1 MRASYNG
8 IIPDFQSDDVGSIP
22 SARSMILEKQDAID
36 VSIKLMDYFKD
47 FNRIDDYFR
56 ARKIERVKNIPTP
69 LPGFGLEDDMFQD
82 FDMHPEDM
90 DFKVINVGSSKNSI
104 PTKTFNAMLEKTA
117 SFSPDE
123 NPGKTMKC
131 IIKETNTDKIV
142 GFIRFGSP
150 LINSK
155 PRNDYLGGVPDLE
168 IFNKRAIMGF
178 NIVPVQ
184 PFGFNYNGGKLL
196 AAICCSSDIRRQL
209 NKKYDTEFCLFET
222 TSLYGN
228 IKGGSMY
235 DGMRPYLR
243 YKGDTQSKFLLTL
256 GEEIYPELKD
266 WFTEK
271 NGGEELIRK
280 GASSRKLKI
289 QTKMVGI
296 IKSSLKQHDTKAYEL
311 FSKEIAK
318 AGEITTQ
325 KRFYMSEY
333 GFDNVRNVLLG
344 KENILTKA
352 ENYDR
357 FELENVIS
365 WWKKKATKR
374 YNNVVADGRVRKEL
388 EVWNQDTMN
397 KIDIIR

>member
-1 MRASYNG
+1 
-8 IIPDFQSDDVGSIP
+8 
-22 SARSMILEKQDAID
+22 MILDKQDA
-36 VSIKLMDYFKD
+36 VYAATKLMKYFED

-56 ARKIERVKNIPTP
+56 ARKIERVKNIPAP
-69 LPGFGLEDDMFQD
+69 LPGMGLEDDLFQD

-90 DFKVINVGSSKNSI
+90 NFSI
-104 PTKTFNAMLEKTA
+104 IQMQTKTFDTLLEMTA

-123 NPGKTMKC
+123 NPGKTAKY
-131 IIKETNTDKIV
+131 IVKETNTNKVV

-155 PRNDYLGGVPDLE
+155 PRNDYLGDVPDLD

-178 NIVPVQ
+178 NIVPTQ
-184 PFGFNYNGGKLL
+184 PFGFNYLGGKLM
-196 AAICCSSDIRRQL
+196 AAIYCSSDIRRML
-209 NKKYDTEFCLFET
+209 NDKYDTEFCLFET

-256 GEEIYPELKD
+256 GEEIYPELKN

-271 NGGEELIRK
+271 NDGEELIRK
-280 GASSRKLKI
+280 GASSRKLKM

-296 IKSSLKQHDTKAYEL
+296 IKASLKEHDEKAYKL
-311 FSKEIAK
+311 FTDKIQT
-318 AGEITTQ
+318 AGEVTTQ

-333 GFDNVRNVLLG
+333 GFSNVKNVLLG
-344 KENILTKA
+344 KESVLTKA

-357 FELENVIS
+357 FELENIIK
-365 WWKKKATKR
+365 WWKKNATKR
-374 YNNVVADGRVRKEL
+374 YNNVVADGRIRKEL
-388 EVWNQDTMN
+388 EVWRSDTMHG
-397 KIDIIR
+397 IDIIR

>member
-1 MRASYNG
+1 
-8 IIPDFQSDDVGSIP
+8 
-22 SARSMILEKQDAID
+22 MILERQDA
-36 VSIKLMDYFKD
+36 VYAATKLIKYFEN

-56 ARKIERVKNIPTP
+56 ARKIERVRNIPTP
-69 LPGFGLEDDMFQD
+69 LPGMGLEDDMFQD
-82 FDMHPEDM
+82 YDMSPEDM
-90 DFKVINVGSSKNSI
+90 DFKVTTI
-104 PTKTFNAMLEKTA
+104 PNKTYNAMIEKVA

-123 NPGKTMKC
+123 NPGKTLKLVVQ
-131 IIKETNTDKIV
+131 ETNTNTIV

-155 PRNDYLGGVPDLE
+155 PRNDYLGDVPNLE

-178 NIVPVQ
+178 HIVPVQ
-184 PFGFNYNGGKLL
+184 PFGFNYLGLKLL
-196 AAICCSSDIRRQL
+196 AAICCSHASRRML
-209 NKKYDTEFCLFET
+209 NEKYDTEFCLFET

-228 IKGGSMY
+228 IKGASAY

-256 GEEIYPELKD
+256 GEDIYFELRD

-271 NGGEELIRK
+271 NGGEELIHK
-280 GASSRKLKI
+280 GASSRKLKL
-289 QTKMVGI
+289 QTKFVGI
-296 IKSSLKQHDTKAYEL
+296 IKQSLAKHDRKAYEL

-318 AGEITTQ
+318 ASDVTTQ

-333 GFDNVRNVLLG
+333 GFSNVKNILLG
-344 KENILTKA
+344 KESTLIKG
-352 ENYDR
+352 EFYDR
-357 FELENVIS
+357 FGLNNIIS

-374 YNNVVADGRVRKEL
+374 YDSVVADGRLRKEL
-388 EVWNQDTMN
+388 EVWNTSTMD

>member
-1 MRASYNG
+1 
-8 IIPDFQSDDVGSIP
+8 
-22 SARSMILEKQDAID
+22 MILDKQDAIY
-36 VSIKLMDYFKD
+36 VAIKLMDYFRD

-56 ARKIERVKNIPTP
+56 ARKIERVRNLPTP
-69 LPGFGLEDDMFQD
+69 LPGMSLEDDMFQD

-90 DFKVINVGSSKNSI
+90 DFKITTI
-104 PTKTFNAMLEKTA
+104 PNKTYYAMIAKVA

-123 NPGKTMKC
+123 NPGKTLKLV
-131 IIKETNTDKIV
+131 IQETNTNTIV

-155 PRNDYLGGVPDLE
+155 PRNDWLGGVPDLE

-178 NIVPVQ
+178 HIVAVQ
-184 PFGFNYNGGKLL
+184 PFGFNCLGLKLL
-196 AAICCSSDIRRQL
+196 AAICCSSDIRRKL

-228 IKGGSMY
+228 IKGASAY
-235 DGMRPYLR
+235 DGMRPLLR

-256 GEEIYPELKD
+256 GEDIYFEMRD
-266 WFTEK
+266 WFTER
-271 NGGEELIRK
+271 NDGEPIIRE
-280 GASSRKLKI
+280 GVSSRKLKM

-296 IKSSLKQHDTKAYEL
+296 IKQSLAKHDMKAYEL

-318 AGEITTQ
+318 ASDVTTQ
-325 KRFYMSEY
+325 KRFYSSTY
-333 GFDNVRNVLLG
+333 GYENAREVLLG
-344 KENILTKA
+344 NTDKLEKA
-352 ENYDR
+352 KNFDR
-357 FELENVIS
+357 FELPAIIE

-374 YNNVVADGRVRKEL
+374 YNNIVEDGRVRKEL
-388 EVWNQDTMN
+388 EVWSKDTMN

>member
-1 MRASYNG
+1 MMWVRFPLPAPLTG
-8 IIPDFQSDDVGSIP
+8 H
-22 SARSMILEKQDAID
+22 SMILERQDAFD
-36 VSIKLMDYFKD
+36 VAIKLMDYFKA

-56 ARKIERVKNIPTP
+56 ARKIERVKNIPAS
-69 LPGFGLEDDMFQD
+69 LPGMSLSDDLFQD

-90 DFKVINVGSSKNSI
+90 NFSI
-104 PTKTFNAMLEKTA
+104 VKMQNKTFDTLLEMTA

-123 NPGKTMKC
+123 NPGKTMKY
-131 IIKETNTDKIV
+131 IVKETNTDTIV

-155 PRNDYLGGVPDLE
+155 PRNDYLGDVPNLE
-168 IFNKRAIMGF
+168 IFNQRAIMGF

-184 PFGFNYNGGKLL
+184 PFGFNYNGGKLM

-256 GEEIYPELKD
+256 GEELYPELKN

-280 GASSRKLKI
+280 GASSRKLKM
-289 QTKMVGI
+289 QTKMVSI
-296 IKSSLKQHDTKAYEL
+296 IKSSLKEYDTKAYEL
-311 FSKEIAK
+311 FCKKIAS
-318 AGEITTQ
+318 AG
-325 KRFYMSEY
+325 
-333 GFDNVRNVLLG
+333 D
-344 KENILTKA
+344 LTKG
-352 ENYDR
+352 ENYDS
-357 FELENVIS
+357 FELENVVK

-374 YNNVVADGRVRKEL
+374 YNNVVADGRVRKNL
-388 EVWNQDTMN
+388 EIWNQNTMN
-397 KIDIIR
+397 DIDIIR

>member
-1 MRASYNG
+1 
-8 IIPDFQSDDVGSIP
+8 
-22 SARSMILEKQDAID
+22 MILEKQDA
-36 VSIKLMDYFKD
+36 VYAATKLTEYFKD

-82 FDMHPEDM
+82 YDMSPEDM
-90 DFKVINVGSSKNSI
+90 DFKVVAI
-104 PTKTFNAMLEKTA
+104 PNKTFDMMIEKVA

-123 NPGKTMKC
+123 NPGKTLKLVVQ
-131 IIKETNTDKIV
+131 ETNTNTIV

-155 PRNDYLGGVPDLE
+155 PRNDFLGGVPDLE

-184 PFGFNYNGGKLL
+184 PFGFNYLGGKLL
-196 AAICCSSDIRRQL
+196 AAICCSHESRRML
-209 NKKYDTEFCLFET
+209 NEKYDTEFCLFET

-228 IKGGSMY
+228 IKGASMY

-256 GEEIYPELKD
+256 GEDIYPELKD

-271 NGGEELIRK
+271 NDGEELIHK
-280 GASSRKLKI
+280 GASSRKLKM

-296 IKSSLKQHDTKAYEL
+296 IKQSLAKHDMKAYEL

-318 AGEITTQ
+318 ASDVTTQ

-333 GFDNVRNVLLG
+333 GFSNAKKVLLG
-344 KENILTKA
+344 EEKDLTKG
-352 ENYDR
+352 EFYDR
-357 FELENVIS
+357 FSIDNIVK

-374 YNNVVADGRVRKEL
+374 YNSVVADGRLRKEL
-388 EVWNQDTMN
+388 EVWSQNTDMN

>member
-1 MRASYNG
+1 
-8 IIPDFQSDDVGSIP
+8 
-22 SARSMILEKQDAID
+22 MILEKQDAVYAATKI
-36 VSIKLMDYFKD
+36 LEYFSD

-56 ARKIERVKNIPTP
+56 ARKIERVKNIPAP
-69 LPGFGLEDDMFQD
+69 LPGFSMEDELFQE

-90 DFKVINVGSSKNSI
+90 NFSIVQIQNKVYD
-104 PTKTFNAMLEKTA
+104 TLLEMTA

-123 NPGKTMKC
+123 NPGKTAKYVV
-131 IIKETNTDKIV
+131 KETNTDKIV

-155 PRNDYLGGVPDLE
+155 PRNDYLGDVPDLE
-168 IFNKRAIMGF
+168 IFNQRAIMGF
-178 NIVPVQ
+178 HIVPVS
-184 PFGFNYNGGKLL
+184 PWGFNVNGGKLM

-256 GEEIYPELKD
+256 GEEIYPELKA

-271 NGGEELIRK
+271 NDGEEIIRK
-280 GASSRKLKI
+280 GVSSRKLKM

-296 IKSSLKQHDTKAYEL
+296 IKGSLAEHDTKAYKL
-311 FSKEIAK
+311 FCKKIAS
-318 AGEITTQ
+318 AGEVTTQ

-333 GFDNVRNVLLG
+333 GFSNVKDVLLG
-344 KENILTKA
+344 KTDKLEKS

-357 FELENVIS
+357 FEMENIIS

-374 YNNVVADGRVRKEL
+374 YDNVVADGRVRKEL
-388 EVWNQDTMN
+388 EVWNQNTMD

>member
-1 MRASYNG
+1 
-8 IIPDFQSDDVGSIP
+8 
-22 SARSMILEKQDAID
+22 MILERKDAVD
-36 VSIKLMDYFKD
+36 VATKLMRYFQD

-56 ARKIERVKNIPTP
+56 ARKIERVKNIPVA
-69 LPGFGLEDDMFQD
+69 LPGLSLEDDLFQEWN
-82 FDMHPEDM
+82 MHPEDM
-90 DFKVINVGSSKNSI
+90 DFSI
-104 PTKTFNAMLEKTA
+104 IPIGYRRNQMQPKIFNTLLEMTA

-123 NPGKTMKC
+123 NPGKTVKC
-131 IIKETNTDKIV
+131 IIKETNTDKVI

-155 PRNDYLGGVPDLE
+155 PRNEYLGDVPNLE

-184 PFGFNYNGGKLL
+184 PFGFNCLGGKLL
-196 AAICCSSDIRRQL
+196 AGICCSSDIRRML
-209 NKKYDTEFCLFET
+209 NEKYDTEFCLFET

-228 IKGGSMY
+228 IKGNSMY

-256 GEEIYPELKD
+256 GEEIYPELKE

-271 NGGEELIRK
+271 NGGEELIHK
-280 GASSRKLKI
+280 GASSRKLKM

-296 IKSSLKQHDTKAYEL
+296 VKASLKEFDEKAYDMFCKSMNTASEV
-311 FSKEIAK
+311 
-318 AGEITTQ
+318 TTQ

-333 GFDNVRNVLLG
+333 GYSNVKKVLLG
-344 KENILTKA
+344 EENTLTKA
-352 ENYDR
+352 DNYDS

-374 YNNVVADGRVRKEL
+374 YNNVVADGRIRREL
-388 EVWNQDTMN
+388 EVWNQDTMD

>member
-1 MRASYNG
+1 
-8 IIPDFQSDDVGSIP
+8 
-22 SARSMILEKQDAID
+22 MILERKDAIY
-36 VSIKLMDYFKD
+36 VAQKLMNYFKD

-56 ARKIERVKNIPTP
+56 ARKIERVKDIPSP
-69 LPGFGLEDDMFQD
+69 LPGMALEDDLFQN

-90 DFKVINVGSSKNSI
+90 NFEVVQI
-104 PTKTFNAMLEKTA
+104 PTKLFDTLLEKTA

-123 NPGKTMKC
+123 NPGKTLKVVV
-131 IIKETNTDKIV
+131 KETNTNTVV
-142 GFIRFGSP
+142 GFIRYGSP

-155 PRNDYLGGVPDLE
+155 PRNDYLGSVPDLD

-184 PFGFNYNGGKLL
+184 PFGFNCLGGKLL
-196 AAICCSSDIRRQL
+196 AAICCSHATRRML
-209 NKKYDTEFCLFET
+209 NNKYDTEFCLFET

-228 IKGGSMY
+228 IKGASMY

-243 YKGDTQSKFLLTL
+243 YKGDTESKFLLTL

-271 NGGEELIRK
+271 NGGKELIHK
-280 GASSRKLKI
+280 GASSRKLKM

-296 IKSSLKQHDTKAYEL
+296 IKSSLKEHDTKAFEL
-311 FSKEIAK
+311 FSNEIAK
-318 AGEITTQ
+318 ASDVTTN
-325 KRFYMSEY
+325 KRFYMSTY
-333 GFDNVRNVLLG
+333 GYENARDVLLG
-344 KENILTKA
+344 KTNTLTKA

-357 FELENVIS
+357 FELENVIT
-365 WWKKKATKR
+365 WWKKLATKR
-374 YNNVVADGRVRKEL
+374 YNNIIADGRVRKEL
-388 EVWNQDTMN
+388 EVWNKDTMN

>member
-1 MRASYNG
+1 MN
-8 IIPDFQSDDVGSIP
+8 
-22 SARSMILEKQDAID
+22 
-36 VSIKLMDYFKD
+36 YFKN

-56 ARKIERVKNIPTP
+56 ARKIERVKNIPAP
-69 LPGFGLEDDMFQD
+69 LPGMALEDDLFQN

-90 DFKVINVGSSKNSI
+90 NFEVVQI
-104 PTKTFNAMLEKTA
+104 PIKLFDTLLEKTA

-123 NPGKTMKC
+123 NPGKILKVVV
-131 IIKETNTDKIV
+131 KETNTNTVV
-142 GFIRFGSP
+142 GFIRYGSP

-155 PRNDYLGGVPDLE
+155 PRNDYLGSVPDLD

-184 PFGFNYNGGKLL
+184 PFGFNCLGGKLL
-196 AAICCSSDIRRQL
+196 AAICCSHATRRML
-209 NKKYDTEFCLFET
+209 NNKYDTEFCLFET

-228 IKGGSMY
+228 IKGASMY

-243 YKGDTQSKFLLTL
+243 YKGDTESKFLLTL

-271 NGGEELIRK
+271 NGGEDIIRK
-280 GASSRKLKI
+280 GVSSRKLKM

-296 IKSSLKQHDTKAYEL
+296 IKSSLKEHDTKAFEL
-311 FSKEIAK
+311 FSNEIAK
-318 AGEITTQ
+318 ASDVTTN

-333 GFDNVRNVLLG
+333 GYSNAKDVLLG
-344 KENILTKA
+344 KTNILTKA

-357 FELENVIS
+357 FELENVIA
-365 WWKKKATKR
+365 WWKKLATKR
-374 YNNVVADGRVRKEL
+374 YNNIVADGRVRKEL
-388 EVWNQDTMN
+388 EVWNKDTMN

>member
-1 MRASYNG
+1 MENRPELWNTRNTRG
-8 IIPDFQSDDVGSIP
+8 LFWVILNREDSIY
-22 SARSMILEKQDAID
+22 AAT
-36 VSIKLMDYFKD
+36 KLMKYFRD

-56 ARKIERVKNIPTP
+56 ARKIERVKDIPSP
-69 LPGFGLEDDMFQD
+69 LPGMSMEDDLFQE

-90 DFKVINVGSSKNSI
+90 NFKVVQI
-104 PTKTFNAMLEKTA
+104 PTKLFDTLLEKTA

-123 NPGKTMKC
+123 NPGKTLKLVV
-131 IIKETNTDKIV
+131 KETNTNTIV
-142 GFIRFGSP
+142 GFIRYGSP

-155 PRNDYLGGVPDLE
+155 PRNDFLGGVPDLD

-184 PFGFNYNGGKLL
+184 PFGYNCLGGKLL
-196 AAICCSSDIRRQL
+196 AAICCSHASRRML
-209 NKKYDTEFCLFET
+209 NQKYDTEFCLFET

-228 IKGGSMY
+228 IKGASMY

-243 YKGDTQSKFLLTL
+243 YKGDTESKFLLTL
-256 GEEIYPELKD
+256 GEEIYPEMKE

-271 NGGEELIRK
+271 NGGEELIHK
-280 GASSRKLKI
+280 SASSRKLKM

-296 IKSSLKQHDTKAYEL
+296 IKTSLKEHDNKAFEL

-318 AGEITTQ
+318 ASDVTTQ
-325 KRFYMSEY
+325 KRFYMSTY
-333 GFDNVRNVLLG
+333 GYENAKSVLLG
-344 KENILTKA
+344 ETNVLTKA

-357 FELENVIS
+357 FELDNIII
-365 WWKKKATKR
+365 WWKKLATKR
-374 YNNVVADGRVRKEL
+374 YNNIIADGRVRKEL
-388 EVWNQDTMN
+388 EVWNKDTMD

>member
-1 MRASYNG
+1 
-8 IIPDFQSDDVGSIP
+8 
-22 SARSMILEKQDAID
+22 MILSEQDSAY
-36 VSIKLMDYFKD
+36 VAMKMMDYFRD
-47 FNRIDDYFR
+47 FHRIDDYFR
-56 ARKIERVKNIPTP
+56 ARKIERVRDLPTP
-69 LPGFGLEDDMFQD
+69 LPGMGLEDDMFQD
-82 FDMHPEDM
+82 YDMSPEDM
-90 DFKVINVGSSKNSI
+90 DFKVVAI
-104 PTKTFNAMLEKTA
+104 PNKTFDAMIEKVA

-123 NPGKTMKC
+123 NPGKTLKLVVQ
-131 IIKETNTDKIV
+131 ETNTNTIV

-184 PFGFNYNGGKLL
+184 PFGFNYLGGKLL
-196 AAICCSSDIRRQL
+196 AAICCSHDTRRML

-228 IKGGSMY
+228 IKGASMY

-256 GEEIYPELKD
+256 GEDIYFEMRD
-266 WFTEK
+266 WFEDRN
-271 NGGEELIRK
+271 NGEPLIHK
-280 GASSRKLKI
+280 GASSRKLKY
-289 QTKMVGI
+289 QTKMIGV
-296 IKSSLKQHDTKAYEL
+296 IKSSLKEFDTKAYEL
-311 FSKEIAK
+311 FNKEIAK
-318 AGEITTQ
+318 AGDVTTQ

-333 GFDNVRNVLLG
+333 GYANVRDVLLG
-344 KENILTKA
+344 KTDNLTKA

-357 FELENVIS
+357 FELDNVVK
-365 WWKKKATKR
+365 WWKKLATKR
-374 YNNVVADGRVRKEL
+374 YNNISKDGRLRKEL
-388 EVWNQDTMN
+388 EVFNKDTMN